1 MNITTLQTDDN
12 ISKYNIRLKSNIFF
26 QSFKSVIKSPSFSEK
41 KTFIDLFSSENKYNY
56 QKFNIL
62 CNFDRHAYFPH
73 VKNWGDLLYLI
84 SVKTSNIVKDS

>member
-1 MNITTLQTDDN
+1 MTHVLKVAIRVVSIMMKFTL
-12 ISKYNIRLKSNIFF
+12 
-26 QSFKSVIKSPSFSEK
+26 FSEK